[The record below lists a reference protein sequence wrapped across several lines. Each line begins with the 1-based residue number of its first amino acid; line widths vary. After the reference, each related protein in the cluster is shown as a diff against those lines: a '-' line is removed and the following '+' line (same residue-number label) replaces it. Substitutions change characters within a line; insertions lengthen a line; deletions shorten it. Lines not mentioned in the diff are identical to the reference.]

1 MWAKINF
8 TKEKLMAAV
17 NFMDSAEIWSL
28 HAAVNVK
35 SILPM
40 IETSVDAIN
49 IMAMA
54 RRIERKYK
62 NPANWNCLVNEQC
75 DPGIKSLLILP

>member
-1 MWAKINF
+1 M
-8 TKEKLMAAV
+8 
-17 NFMDSAEIWSL
+17 SEIWSIA
-28 HAAVNVK
+28 AAVNVK

-40 IETSVDAIN
+40 IETPVDAIN

-62 NPANWNCLVNEQC
+62 SPANWNHRVNEQC
-75 DPGIKSLLILP
+75 DPGIKALLILP